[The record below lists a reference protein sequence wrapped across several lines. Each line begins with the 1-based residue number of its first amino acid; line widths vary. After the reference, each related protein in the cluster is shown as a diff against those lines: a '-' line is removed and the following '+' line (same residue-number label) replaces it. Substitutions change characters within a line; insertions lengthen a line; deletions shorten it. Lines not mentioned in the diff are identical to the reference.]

1 VKLLLATALLLAA
14 PALAQSPPPP
24 DPQARAYRF
33 QRGDLASVSPEG
45 RRILAQAIRG
55 SREDRAAVMAARDR
69 INQLAAADQLDVAA
83 LRRAMAEERRLVDAQ
98 HARRQAALLEA
109 FQKLSAADRK
119 AFAERALRGRA
130 MAEERAA
137 EWRRRV
143 EGGAR

>member
-1 VKLLLATALLLAA
+1 
-14 PALAQSPPPP
+14 
-24 DPQARAYRF
+24 
-33 QRGDLASVSPEG
+33 
-45 RRILAQAIRG
+45 
-55 SREDRAAVMAARDR
+55 
-69 INQLAAADQLDVAA
+69 
-83 LRRAMAEERRLVDAQ
+83 MAEERRLVDAQ